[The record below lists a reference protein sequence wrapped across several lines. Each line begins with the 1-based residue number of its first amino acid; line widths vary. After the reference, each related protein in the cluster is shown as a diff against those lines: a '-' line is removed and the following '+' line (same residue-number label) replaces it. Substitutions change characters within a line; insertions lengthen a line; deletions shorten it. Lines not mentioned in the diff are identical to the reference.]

1 MTGIPIGDAM
11 QIVSVGILTG
21 IFFRMGRLGATIE
34 GHDKRL
40 TNLEG
45 KPT

>member
-1 MTGIPIGDAM
+1 MSSIPIADAM
-11 QIVSVGILTG
+11 QVVSVGILTG
-21 IFFRMGRLGATIE
+21 IFFRMGRLGATLE

-45 KPT
+45 TKQ